1 MCGNPRTQEPQQK
14 DHDFDVSLSY
24 IQDPAKRRESQRDIG
39 KKWQEDHLFGCL
51 FVSLIRR
58 ISNIKLIGHIQ
69 LDLAFKVSFKCLSF

>member
-1 MCGNPRTQEPQQK
+1 MFGKPRTQETQEK
-14 DHDFDVSLSY
+14 DNDFDVSPRY
-24 IQDPAKRRESQRDIG
+24 IQDPNKRRRSQRDKG
-39 KKWQEDHLFGCL
+39 KKRQEDHLFGCL